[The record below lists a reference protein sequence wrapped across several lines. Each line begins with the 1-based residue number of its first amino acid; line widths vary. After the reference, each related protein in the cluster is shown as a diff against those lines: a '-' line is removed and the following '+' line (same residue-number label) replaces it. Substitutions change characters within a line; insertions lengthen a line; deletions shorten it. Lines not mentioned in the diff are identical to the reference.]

1 MVFLTCYKDDLA
13 PVRLGNH
20 FKVFNNALVDISQ

>member
-1 MVFLTCYKDDLA
+1 MVFLTYKDDLA

-20 FKVFNNALVDISQ
+20 FKEFNNAVVDISQ